1 VKELVFGAPEVKLNT
16 EITEELRLEGLAREI
31 VRAIQDRR
39 KKLGL
44 NVEDRI
50 HTRYETDGML
60 LRAIERH
67 GDYIKNE
74 TLSVS
79 LESSRADDFDG
90 EQLMLEGEQ
99 IWIGLKRS

>member
-1 VKELVFGAPEVKLNT
+1 
-16 EITEELRLEGLAREI
+16 
-31 VRAIQDRR
+31 
-39 KKLGL
+39 
-44 NVEDRI
+44 
-50 HTRYETDGML
+50 ML

-79 LESSRADDFDG
+79 LEEGRVDDFDG